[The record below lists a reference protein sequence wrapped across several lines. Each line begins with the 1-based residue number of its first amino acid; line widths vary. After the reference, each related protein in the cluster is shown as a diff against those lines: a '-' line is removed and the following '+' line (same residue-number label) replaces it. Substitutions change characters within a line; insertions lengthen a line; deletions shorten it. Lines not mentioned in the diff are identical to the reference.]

1 MLYYKTDNT
10 IYANRKQL
18 REKIGLNEYK
28 REANKGNI
36 IYLADNLFE
45 NVQNNSDAK
54 KTILHNH
61 YESKQGL

>member
-28 REANKGNI
+28 REVKKGNI
-36 IYLADNLFE
+36 AYLTDNLFE
-45 NVQNNSDAK
+45 KRRRIRDAV
-54 KTILHNH
+54 N
-61 YESKQGL
+61 EDS